1 MIYYT
6 VQFTYPN
13 GNTEEMYERYQN
25 LNDAISFGE
34 NMLGQVGF
42 NARYHEGNR
51 DLFGDEEQISP
62 YFVVVKYDGNNRSIV
77 YESQK

>member
-1 MIYYT
+1 
-6 VQFTYPN
+6 
-13 GNTEEMYERYQN
+13 
-25 LNDAISFGE
+25 
-34 NMLGQVGF
+34 MLGQVGY
-42 NARYHEGNR
+42 NARYHVGNR